1 MGALLPQETN
11 AEILVTTQTLEMVTF
26 PIAQV
31 EVSEEVLEVQVVT
44 VLQEVSLHP
53 QVTDPLVV
61 HPSVTAPVV
70 AHPSVTVP
78 AVVPHTDPVEARL
91 LVTDPGEA
99 LFRSSGGSSYNP
111 PRNNR
116 PSLSGI
122 LSGVRTV
129 GSNSGSSS
137 SSGSSDTGS
146 SSGAISFDA

>member
-53 QVTDPLVV
+53 QVTDPVVV
-61 HPSVTAPVV
+61 H
-70 AHPSVTVP
+70 
-78 AVVPHTDPVEARL
+78 HTDPVEARL

-99 LFRSSGGSSYNP
+99 LFSDP
-111 PRNNR
+111 VEVQAI
-116 PSLSGI
+116 I
-122 LSGVRTV
+122 LLEIT
-129 GSNSGSSS
+129 
-137 SSGSSDTGS
+137 DLL
-146 SSGAISFDA
+146 

>member
-53 QVTDPLVV
+53 QVTDP
-61 HPSVTAPVV
+61 VV

-99 LFRSSGGSSYNP
+99 LFSDP
-111 PRNNR
+111 VEVQAI
-116 PSLSGI
+116 I
-122 LSGVRTV
+122 LLEIT
-129 GSNSGSSS
+129 
-137 SSGSSDTGS
+137 DLL
-146 SSGAISFDA
+146 

>member
-61 HPSVTAPVV
+61 HPSVTAPV
-70 AHPSVTVP
+70 
-78 AVVPHTDPVEARL
+78 EARP
-91 LVTDPGEA
+91 LVIDPGEA
-99 LFRSSGGSSYNP
+99 LFSDP
-111 PRNNR
+111 VEVQAI
-116 PSLSGI
+116 I
-122 LSGVRTV
+122 LLEIT
-129 GSNSGSSS
+129 
-137 SSGSSDTGS
+137 DLL
-146 SSGAISFDA
+146 